1 MRKNTE
7 VMSGGDVFVLDYWRG
22 VIDTATAAYGVY
34 LTATSFYYSYL
45 MSTSTTSMQVTSSQ
59 YSNTASIIDDID
71 DALAGTNY
79 SNKTVISAEARNNAL
94 NLENPPYKSGTPVV
108 GYKTTKA
115 TQFVRVYRECVNS
128 PQGGRVR

>member
-1 MRKNTE
+1 
-7 VMSGGDVFVLDYWRG
+7 MSGGDVFVLDYWRG
-22 VIDTATAAYGVY
+22 VIDTAIAAYG
-34 LTATSFYYSYL
+34 SFYYSYL
-45 MSTSTTSMQVTSSQ
+45 MSTSITSMQVTSSQ
-59 YSNTASIIDDID
+59 YSNTASIIDDIN

-115 TQFVRVYRECVNS
+115 TQFVRVYREGVNS

>member
-1 MRKNTE
+1 
-7 VMSGGDVFVLDYWRG
+7 MSGGDVFVLDYWRG

-79 SNKTVISAEARNNAL
+79 SNKTVISAEARKNAL
-94 NLENPPYKSGTPVV
+94 NLENPPYRSGTPVV

-115 TQFVRVYRECVNS
+115 TQFVRVYREGVNS